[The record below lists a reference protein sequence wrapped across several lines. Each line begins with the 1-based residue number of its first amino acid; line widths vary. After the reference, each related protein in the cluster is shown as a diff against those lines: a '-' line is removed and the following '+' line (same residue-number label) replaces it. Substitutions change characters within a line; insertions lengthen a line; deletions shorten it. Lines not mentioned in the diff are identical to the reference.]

1 MSAKKRGGEQKI
13 ATGALT
19 SIFWVSPA
27 PTAVLT
33 LDEQLTEVIFFP
45 DTLVGA
51 TSKASVQATA
61 FCFPAKSPA
70 NSLFLSLLHHSPS
83 PQF

>member
-33 LDEQLTEVIFFP
+33 LDEQLTE
-45 DTLVGA
+45 
-51 TSKASVQATA
+51 S
-61 FCFPAKSPA
+61 
-70 NSLFLSLLHHSPS
+70 
-83 PQF
+83 